1 MAVLSK
7 LKDVTMEKGLEQI
20 YQWAMPEAP
29 LEACGLLIDR
39 RPEDKPG
46 LLWDIFWLTNCSDD
60 PRMSYKVAAEDIGE
74 LVAVP
79 EAFYERCIVWH
90 THPSGIVGPSRGDS
104 DSLVEQVK
112 YLVMTI
118 PTKEVVRYERIR
130 W

>member
-1 MAVLSK
+1 M
-7 LKDVTMEKGLEQI
+7 
-20 YQWAMPEAP
+20 EAP
-29 LEACGLLIDR
+29 LETCGLLIDR

-46 LLWDIFWLTNCSDD
+46 LLWDVFHLTNYSDD
-60 PRMSYKVAAEDIGE
+60 PRLSYKVEATDIGL
-74 LVAVP
+74 LVPTP
-79 EAFYERCIVWH
+79 ETFFDNCIVWH